1 MEVFNLA
8 TGELGRDHGDIDGWR
23 ARSQRIG
30 NRLGAE
36 DIGGTVYEL
45 EDGQRVWPY
54 HYHHGVEEWL
64 LVIDGDAILRG
75 PDGERVMRPGDVV
88 CFPSGPMPARTR
100 CAAPADSCSS
110 PRRSRRRSASIRTAT
125 RSAPGR
131 RPATIA
137 WTSVAQTPSAT
148 GTASE

>member
-8 TGELGRDHGDIDGWR
+8 TGELGRDHGDTDGWR

-30 NRLGAE
+30 KRLGAA

-64 LVIDGDAILRG
+64 LVIEGAPTLRG

-88 CFPSGPMPARTR
+88 CFPSGEAGAHEVRG
-100 CAAPADSCSS
+100 
-110 PRRSRRRSASIRTAT
+110 
-125 RSAPGR
+125 PGR
-131 RPATIA
+131 FLLVSAAQPTSVSVYPDSGKVGTRPATGDDRLDFRRA
-137 WTSVAQTPSAT
+137 DAVGYWD
-148 GTASE
+148 GER

>member
-8 TGELGRDHGDIDGWR
+8 TGELGRDHGDTDGWR

-30 NRLGAE
+30 TRLGAA

-64 LVIDGDAILRG
+64 LVIEGAPTLRG
-75 PDGERVMRPGDVV
+75 HDGERVMRPGDVV
-88 CFPSGPMPARTR
+88 CFPSGEAGAHEVRG
-100 CAAPADSCSS
+100 
-110 PRRSRRRSASIRTAT
+110 
-125 RSAPGR
+125 PGR
-131 RPATIA
+131 FLLVSAAQPTSVCVYPDSGKVGTRPATGDDRLDFRRA
-137 WTSVAQTPSAT
+137 DAVGYWY
-148 GTASE
+148 GER

>member
-8 TGELGRDHGDIDGWR
+8 TGELGRDHGDTDGWR

-30 NRLGAE
+30 KRLGAA

-64 LVIDGDAILRG
+64 LVIEGAPTLRG

-88 CFPSGPMPARTR
+88 CFPSGEAGAHEVRG
-100 CAAPADSCSS
+100 
-110 PRRSRRRSASIRTAT
+110 
-125 RSAPGR
+125 PGR
-131 RPATIA
+131 FLLVSAAQPTSVCVYPDSGKVGTRPATGDDRLDFRRA
-137 WTSVAQTPSAT
+137 DAVGYWY
-148 GTASE
+148 GER

>member
-8 TGELGRDHGDIDGWR
+8 TGELGRDHGDTDGWR

-30 NRLGAE
+30 KRLGAA

-64 LVIDGDAILRG
+64 LVIEGAPTLRG

-88 CFPSGPMPARTR
+88 CFPSGEAGAHEVRG
-100 CAAPADSCSS
+100 
-110 PRRSRRRSASIRTAT
+110 
-125 RSAPGR
+125 PGR
-131 RPATIA
+131 FLLVSAAQPTSVCVYPDSGKVGTRPATGDDRLDFRRA
-137 WTSVAQTPSAT
+137 DAVGYWD
-148 GTASE
+148 GER

>member
-8 TGELGRDHGDIDGWR
+8 TGELGRDHGDTDGWR

-30 NRLGAE
+30 KRLGAA

-64 LVIDGDAILRG
+64 LVIEGAPTLRG
-75 PDGERVMRPGDVV
+75 HDGERVMRPGDVV
-88 CFPSGPMPARTR
+88 CFPSGEAGAHEVRG
-100 CAAPADSCSS
+100 
-110 PRRSRRRSASIRTAT
+110 
-125 RSAPGR
+125 PGR
-131 RPATIA
+131 FLLVSAAQPTSVCVYPDSGKVGTRPATGDDRLDFRRA
-137 WTSVAQTPSAT
+137 DAVGYWY
-148 GTASE
+148 GER

>member
-30 NRLGAE
+30 TRLGAA

-64 LVIDGDAILRG
+64 LVIGGAPTLRG

-88 CFPSGPMPARTR
+88 CFPSGEAGAHEVRG
-100 CAAPADSCSS
+100 
-110 PRRSRRRSASIRTAT
+110 
-125 RSAPGR
+125 PGR
-131 RPATIA
+131 FLLVSAAQPTSVCVYPDSGKVGTRPATGDDRLDFRRA
-137 WTSVAQTPSAT
+137 DAVGYWD
-148 GTASE
+148 GER

>member
-30 NRLGAE
+30 KRLGAA

-64 LVIDGDAILRG
+64 LVIEGAPTLRG

-88 CFPSGPMPARTR
+88 CFPSGEAGAHEVRG
-100 CAAPADSCSS
+100 
-110 PRRSRRRSASIRTAT
+110 
-125 RSAPGR
+125 PGR
-131 RPATIA
+131 FLLVSAAQPTSVCVYPDSGKVGTRPATGDDRLDFRRA
-137 WTSVAQTPSAT
+137 DAVGYWY
-148 GTASE
+148 GER

>member
-30 NRLGAE
+30 KRLGAV

-64 LVIDGDAILRG
+64 LVIEGAPTLRG

-88 CFPSGPMPARTR
+88 CFPSGEAGAHEVRG
-100 CAAPADSCSS
+100 
-110 PRRSRRRSASIRTAT
+110 
-125 RSAPGR
+125 PGR
-131 RPATIA
+131 FLLASAAQPTSVSVYPDSGKVGTRPATGDDRLDFRRA
-137 WTSVAQTPSAT
+137 DAVGYWD
-148 GTASE
+148 GER

>member
-8 TGELGRDHGDIDGWR
+8 TGELGRDHGDTDGWR

-30 NRLGAE
+30 KRLGAA

-64 LVIDGDAILRG
+64 LVIEGAPTLRG
-75 PDGERVMRPGDVV
+75 PDGELMMRPGDVV
-88 CFPSGPMPARTR
+88 CFPSGEAGAHEVRG
-100 CAAPADSCSS
+100 
-110 PRRSRRRSASIRTAT
+110 
-125 RSAPGR
+125 PGR
-131 RPATIA
+131 FLLVSAAQPTSVCVYPDSGKVGTRPATGDDRLDFRRA
-137 WTSVAQTPSAT
+137 DAVGYWD
-148 GTASE
+148 GER

>member
-8 TGELGRDHGDIDGWR
+8 TGELGRDHGDTDGWR

-30 NRLGAE
+30 KRLGAA

-64 LVIDGDAILRG
+64 LVIEGAPTLRG
-75 PDGERVMRPGDVV
+75 HDGERVMRPGDVV
-88 CFPSGPMPARTR
+88 CFPSGEAGAHEVRG
-100 CAAPADSCSS
+100 
-110 PRRSRRRSASIRTAT
+110 
-125 RSAPGR
+125 PGR
-131 RPATIA
+131 FLLVSAAQPTSVCVYPDSGKVGTRPATGDDRLDFRRA
-137 WTSVAQTPSAT
+137 DAVGYWD
-148 GTASE
+148 GER

>member
-64 LVIDGDAILRG
+64 LVIEAHPSCEG
-75 PDGERVMRPGDVV
+75 P
-88 CFPSGPMPARTR
+88 
-100 CAAPADSCSS
+100 
-110 PRRSRRRSASIRTAT
+110 
-125 RSAPGR
+125 
-131 RPATIA
+131 
-137 WTSVAQTPSAT
+137 
-148 GTASE
+148 TASG